1 MRRTLERSYAAPM
14 AACRAACSPRAHR
27 EEADR
32 WPRLKTRQTARGPG
46 AAGGAGALALV
57 VVASILVF
65 PAILATWVN
74 RQVLNTDNWTTTSTE
89 LLQNKLIRDQLT
101 VFLVAKLYENVDVE
115 AQVREALPPR
125 VKPLAGPAANGL
137 QDLAESTVRK
147 LLARP
152 QAQERWADANRAA
165 HVALL
170 RILEGGGPRVSTEG
184 GVVTLDLRLL
194 LEQVAA
200 RVGVGD
206 RLAQALPAGAAEV
219 TILRSDQL
227 GAAQTGLK
235 VLRGLPIVLV
245 ALSLLLFGAALLL
258 APDWR
263 RQALRAYGFGLLLA
277 GLAVLVAQSIGGDQ
291 LVSALATT
299 AAVRPAIAAAWT
311 IATPLL
317 SEAANA
323 VIFYGLAMIAGA
335 WFAGRTRPAVAA
347 RRAIAPYA
355 RSLAVTYGAFA
366 VVVGLI
372 LWWGPTPATRNPLLA
387 LILIVLTAGGIE
399 ALRRQIVREYPE
411 AERSDTMR
419 WAPRRCRPQRELGA
433 QRRLVRPRGRR
444 RRRRARDRPAGA
456 ARGGGARRRHRLRRQ
471 DRSAGAA
478 RAAAGRRRARR
489 GRVRRAETADPR
501 RGAGR
506 GGGRRA
512 ARRRGRGGH
521 GLIANPARG
530 ARRAVDHT
538 LRRARAAGPTGFI
551 PSG

>member
-1 MRRTLERSYAAPM
+1 M
-14 AACRAACSPRAHR
+14 
-27 EEADR
+27 
-32 WPRLKTRQTARGPG
+32 
-46 AAGGAGALALV
+46 
-57 VVASILVF
+57 
-65 PAILATWVN
+65 
-74 RQVLNTDNWTTTSTE
+74 
-89 LLQNKLIRDQLT
+89 
-101 VFLVAKLYENVDVE
+101 
-115 AQVREALPPR
+115 
-125 VKPLAGPAANGL
+125 
-137 QDLAESTVRK
+137 
-147 LLARP
+147 
-152 QAQERWADANRAA
+152 
-165 HVALL
+165 
-170 RILEGGGPRVSTEG
+170 
-184 GVVTLDLRLL
+184 
-194 LEQVAA
+194 
-200 RVGVGD
+200 
-206 RLAQALPAGAAEV
+206 
-219 TILRSDQL
+219 
-227 GAAQTGLK
+227 
-235 VLRGLPIVLV
+235 LV

-419 WAPRRCRPQRELGA
+419 WVRGGVDRSVNWARSGA
-433 QRRLVRPRGRR
+433 SSGR
-444 RRRRARDRPAGA
+444 AAVAGGA
-456 ARGGGARRRHRLRRQ
+456 ARVTGPRAQPAAAAAAATTASDARIDQLERLAQLR
-471 DRSAGAA
+471 DAGVLDEGEFAAQKQRILAAEAAPEPAGERAPATA
-478 RAAAGRRRARR
+478 RARWARPDRRPARR
-489 GRVRRAETADPR
+489 GR
-501 RGAGR
+501 
-506 GGGRRA
+506 
-512 ARRRGRGGH
+512 
-521 GLIANPARG
+521 
-530 ARRAVDHT
+530 ARRAPGADHAG
-538 LRRARAAGPTGFI
+538 RRGRAAGPTAFI

>member
-1 MRRTLERSYAAPM
+1 M
-14 AACRAACSPRAHR
+14 A
-27 EEADR
+27 
-32 WPRLKTRQTARGPG
+32 TAQG
-46 AAGGAGALALV
+46 AADGSRPGRGRRRGALALV
-57 VVASILVF
+57 VVASLLAF

-206 RLAQALPAGAAEV
+206 RLAQALPASAAQV

-323 VIFYGLAMIAGA
+323 VTAHEQGIIHRDSKPANIKVRADGAVKVLDFGLAKAIDPAG
-335 WFAGRTRPAVAA
+335 GGPRTSPTRPRHGACHGARHDHGHGRLHGARAGQGQTCRQA
-347 RRAIAPYA
+347 RRHLGVRRRPLRDAD
-355 RSLAVTYGAFA
+355 
-366 VVVGLI
+366 
-372 LWWGPTPATRNPLLA
+372 GPTR
-387 LILIVLTAGGIE
+387 
-399 ALRRQIVREYPE
+399 VR
-411 AERSDTMR
+411 
-419 WAPRRCRPQRELGA
+419 G
-433 QRRLVRPRGRR
+433 
-444 RRRRARDRPAGA
+444 
-456 ARGGGARRRHRLRRQ
+456 
-471 DRSAGAA
+471 
-478 RAAAGRRRARR
+478 R
-489 GRVRRAETADPR
+489 GRVFDP
-501 RGAGR
+501 
-506 GGGRRA
+506 GGGDSVRA
-512 ARRRGRGGH
+512 ALG
-521 GLIANPARG
+521 
-530 ARRAVDHT
+530 
-538 LRRARAAGPTGFI
+538 
-551 PSG
+551 